1 MGRHLTRDDRIGI
14 EKLLKAGTSVCKIA
28 EVIGCSERTIYR
40 EKIRVHCEV
49 LDGRTYRMLPAYSA
63 QIAQNRADALAEARK
78 GRPLLLASAPGLAEY
93 LETAIGKRRY
103 SPDAA
108 VQEIVLLDLPL
119 PHLSAVTVY
128 RYIYNGYLKLCSLDL
143 PVGHYRPRRGK
154 AVKYCSKKH
163 SADKSISQRPA
174 AAANRAEPGHWEMD
188 TVVGAKGSRPCL
200 LVLTER
206 TTRFEIV
213 KRMDSKTV
221 RETVRCLREIRQGL
235 GVHFDA
241 VFKSITCDNGCE
253 FDTAPLLEQ
262 FAPIYYCHP
271 YSSWERGSNEN
282 QNKLVRRFVPKGKC
296 LDRLTA
302 ADADRLTQWMNHY
315 PRRLLGGRRPSDLF
329 AEAFPQIFSA

>member
-40 EKIRVHCEV
+40 EKIRGHCEV

-128 RYIYNGYLKLCSLDL
+128 RYIYNSIHL
-143 PVGHYRPRRGK
+143 PVSGFRAVCSSGGTLGDAFISRMLFGTVLYSLAAPGTVMPHRQIK
-154 AVKYCSKKH
+154 A
-163 SADKSISQRPA
+163 A
-174 AAANRAEPGHWEMD
+174 
-188 TVVGAKGSRPCL
+188 
-200 LVLTER
+200 
-206 TTRFEIV
+206 
-213 KRMDSKTV
+213 
-221 RETVRCLREIRQGL
+221 
-235 GVHFDA
+235 
-241 VFKSITCDNGCE
+241 
-253 FDTAPLLEQ
+253 
-262 FAPIYYCHP
+262 
-271 YSSWERGSNEN
+271 
-282 QNKLVRRFVPKGKC
+282 
-296 LDRLTA
+296 
-302 ADADRLTQWMNHY
+302 
-315 PRRLLGGRRPSDLF
+315 
-329 AEAFPQIFSA
+329 